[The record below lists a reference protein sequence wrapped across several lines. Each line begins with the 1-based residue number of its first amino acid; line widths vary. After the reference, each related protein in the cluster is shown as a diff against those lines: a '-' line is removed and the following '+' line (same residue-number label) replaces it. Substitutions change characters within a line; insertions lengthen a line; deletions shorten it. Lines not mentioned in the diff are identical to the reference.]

1 MGLRLHAG
9 EYVIV
14 AARPQTRCL
23 VWPVIVG
30 LTLTGAAAYWL
41 GWAGR
46 SAHPSEFVQW
56 LPVLVPAVLVILV
69 LIFLRWVLYPLLA
82 WSSTRFVLT
91 NRRLIFRRGILSRR
105 EHDLPLPVIYQL
117 DSSQS
122 LADRVFGGG
131 TLTVDLGRNRSVQY
145 RDVPHIHAFKEY
157 VVGAVEELPMTVM
170 FDGVDMDVEL
180 GRETEWIDDDRR

>member
-9 EYVIV
+9 EHVIV
-14 AARPQTRCL
+14 AARPQGRCL
-23 VWPVIVG
+23 LWPVLLG
-30 LTLTGAAAYWL
+30 LILTGATAYGL

-46 SAHPSEFVQW
+46 SGHPRELAEW
-56 LPVLVPAVLVILV
+56 LPVLVPSVLVIL
-69 LIFLRWVLYPLLA
+69 LLMFLRWVIYPLLA
-82 WSSTRFVLT
+82 WGSTRFVLT
-91 NRRLIFRRGILSRR
+91 NRRLIFRRGLLNRR

-122 LADRVFGGG
+122 LADRLFGGG
-131 TLTVDLGRNRSVQY
+131 TLRVDLGRDRSVQY
-145 RDVPHIHAFKEY
+145 RDVPQIHTFKEY